1 MVYREVRGLHQAAYV
16 LALFTF
22 GSQLLALVRDRML
35 AHQFGAGVEL
45 DIYYA
50 AFRIPDLL
58 YVLFA
63 STLSVYVLIPF
74 VTTKTSHEDGEGAK
88 HLLSQVF
95 SVFLLIYIMLAVA
108 LALMAPI
115 ILPKLFP
122 GMVDNLDRL
131 ILMTRLL
138 LLQPMFLGISSL
150 FGVVTQLGHR
160 FVLYAISP
168 LIYNVGIILG
178 IVWLYPIFGLPGLA
192 YGVVLGA
199 FGHMVIQ
206 WPLVKS
212 SALAFGLTVHINLKT
227 IKSILAVSIPR
238 AVTLAMHQMVLLVF
252 VSVASLMSVGSVAVF
267 QLAYNLQAVPLAV
280 IGASYSIAAFPLLAD
295 LYSSEQYDKFKMH
308 ITSAFRHIMFW
319 AMPVVGLVIVLR
331 AQMVRVVLGSGQFT
345 WSDTKLTAAILA
357 ILVISLCAQAVNL
370 LVVRTFYAGGYTRIP
385 FIVTAVGSVFAVFT
399 LFVLYTFYNPAS
411 VIVMYFLDLMRLE
424 SVPGAE
430 VLILALSYSLA
441 LILQTTVMSIIA
453 AKKFSIS
460 FAWFGRHFFHT
471 VSAAV
476 MGGIF
481 SYVTLNFLVPGINQ
495 NTFIGIF
502 IQGLLGGVSGLV
514 GVFLTYYVLK
524 TPELREV
531 YRAFHSRFLK
541 AEVVSAQDDLI

>member
-1 MVYREVRGLHQAAYV
+1 MVYKEVRGLHQAAYV

-35 AHQFGAGVEL
+35 AHQFGAGIEL
-45 DIYYA
+45 DLYYA

-74 VTTKTSHEDGEGAK
+74 VSTKTNNEDGEGARS
-88 HLLSQVF
+88 LLSQVF
-95 SVFLLIYIMLAVA
+95 SVFLMVYITLAAV
-108 LALMAPI
+108 LALVAPV
-115 ILPKLFP
+115 ILPRLFP
-122 GMVDNLDRL
+122 GMVNDMSHLV
-131 ILMTRLL
+131 LMTRLL
-138 LLQPMFLGISSL
+138 LLQPLLLGISSL

-160 FVLYAISP
+160 FILYAVSP
-168 LIYNVGIILG
+168 LIYNIGIIVG
-178 IVWLYPIFGLPGLA
+178 IVWLYPIFGLSGLA

-199 FGHMVIQ
+199 FGHMAIQ
-206 WPLVKS
+206 WPLVRS
-212 SALAFGLTVHINLKT
+212 SALTFSFTSRINLTT
-227 IKSILAVSIPR
+227 IRSILAVSIPR

-295 LYSSEQYDKFKMH
+295 LYSSEEYDKFKVH

-357 ILVISLCAQAVNL
+357 ILVVSLCAQAINL
-370 LVVRTFYAGGYTRIP
+370 LVVRIFYAGGYTKTP
-385 FIVTAVGSVFAVFT
+385 FLVTAGGSLFAVFT
-399 LFVLYTFYNPAS
+399 LFVLYTIYNPAS
-411 VIVMYFLDLMRLE
+411 AFVLYFLNLMRLE

-430 VLILALSYSLA
+430 VLILAIAYSLT
-441 LILQTTVMSIIA
+441 LVLQTTVMTFIA
-453 AKKFSIS
+453 ARQFSIP
-460 FAWFGRHFFHT
+460 FTWFGRHFFHT

-476 MGGIF
+476 VGGTF
-481 SYVTLNFLVPGINQ
+481 SYVALNFLVSGINQ
-495 NTFIGIF
+495 NTFMGIF
-502 IQGLLGGVSGLV
+502 IQGLLGGAVGLF
-514 GVFLTYYVLK
+514 GVFLTYYILK

-541 AEVVSAQDDLI
+541 TEVVSAQDDLI